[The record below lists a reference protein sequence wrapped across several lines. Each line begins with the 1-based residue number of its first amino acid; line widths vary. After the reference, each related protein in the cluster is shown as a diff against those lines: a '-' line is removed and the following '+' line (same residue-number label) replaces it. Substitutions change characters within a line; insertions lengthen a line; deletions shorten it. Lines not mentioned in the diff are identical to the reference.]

1 MPNVRTLRLS
11 HGLRLTEL
19 ALLVGIP
26 ARTLAE
32 IEYGLR
38 PLAPDSRCRLA
49 RIYDLQPDV
58 LEAGRPGQL
67 DDPRV
72 PLAQILG
79 STLVAGIWL
88 AGTLALTTPPAA
100 ERPAIGATLPSTPI
114 QARTARLELARLRP
128 RGHALVLT
136 ADRHRPPTREG
147 AHQSLQ
153 PDAVAL
159 IDTRPP
165 APQSTAAAQRPSD
178 VAPAASAAAPTSPAE
193 APAAPASPAPAE
205 APPAPTEAPTEAPPA
220 PTEASAAP
228 APAEATAV
236 PADTP

>member
-1 MPNVRTLRLS
+1 MPNVRTLRITR
-11 HGLRLTEL
+11 GLTLTEL

-38 PLAPDSRCRLA
+38 PLAPDSRRSLA
-49 RIYDLQPDV
+49 RIYDLQPDA

-72 PLAQILG
+72 PLAQILR
-79 STLVAGIWL
+79 SPLVAGIWL

-100 ERPAIGATLPSTPI
+100 ERPAIGATLPPTPA
-114 QARTARLELARLRP
+114 QAPTAQLALARSRP
-128 RGHALVLT
+128 RGQTLVMA

-153 PDAVAL
+153 ADAVAL
-159 IDTRPP
+159 IDMRP
-165 APQSTAAAQRPSD
+165 
-178 VAPAASAAAPTSPAE
+178 
-193 APAAPASPAPAE
+193 
-205 APPAPTEAPTEAPPA
+205 
-220 PTEASAAP
+220 
-228 APAEATAV
+228 
-236 PADTP
+236 